1 MSQNRQS
8 VIVLGAGPAGLT
20 AAYRLNLLGLH
31 VSVLDQSPNLEY
43 HLRRES
49 DSPLSIPGCFHATWS
64 LLRCLQGKH
73 DTLGFTEA
81 SLEFLLPNGRLSQYP
96 RTRFPTPLSQLLT
109 IGRFTGLP
117 RQARW
122 KLLSW
127 LAQLWDGSLHL
138 ETDLE
143 YRTAQEWLQSLEHSQ
158 SSLQTIWNPLA
169 CWLTGNDLRSISAQA
184 FAATLKQF
192 FLSDAKSGR
201 IYVPRHPWQQIF
213 VQPIADTL
221 IKSGGRLV
229 LGNKAVGIDHKD
241 ERITGVRLKDGAVLQ
256 ADWYVSA
263 VPHYELTPL
272 LPERWLTRY
281 AYFQQIA
288 ELTTVPWTVIQVR
301 TAQTLTAPRH
311 ILMGTGAFVWMT
323 CKPSESDQGMVAV
336 LARSNQKSSN
346 DRLEDLSNLL
356 ISLNLLQKNNEVTSF
371 REQLSLHPPLAL
383 LPGTKIRRPIQR
395 SPIPN
400 LLLAGSWTDTG
411 WPANLES
418 AIVSGERCA
427 DIIRTHLPV

>member
-1 MSQNRQS
+1 MPRNHQS
-8 VIVLGAGPAGLT
+8 IIVLGAGPAGLT
-20 AAYRLNLLGLH
+20 TAYRLTLLGFR
-31 VSVLDQSPNLEY
+31 VSVLDQSPNLEF
-43 HLRRES
+43 HLRREG
-49 DSPLSIPGCFHATWS
+49 DAPLSIPGCYHATWS
-64 LLRCLQGKH
+64 LLRCFQGKY
-73 DTLGFTEA
+73 DASVFTEA
-81 SLEFLLPNGRLSQYP
+81 SIEFLLPDGRLSQYP

-117 RQARW
+117 WQARW

-169 CWLTGNDLRSISAQA
+169 YWLTGNDLHSISAQA

-192 FLSDAKSGR
+192 FLSGTKSGR
-201 IYVPRHPWQQIF
+201 IYVPRHPWQRIF
-213 VQPIADTL
+213 VQPISDAL
-221 IKSGGRLV
+221 IRSGGRFV
-229 LGNKAVGIDHKD
+229 LGSKAVGFDHKD
-241 ERITGVRLKDGAVLQ
+241 ERITGVRLKDGTVLQ

-263 VPHYELTPL
+263 VPHYDLTPL

-288 ELTTVPWTVIQVR
+288 DLTTVPWTIIQVR
-301 TAQTLTAPRH
+301 SAQTLTAPRH
-311 ILMGTGAFVWMT
+311 ILMGTGAFAWMT

-336 LARSNQKSSN
+336 LACSNQKPSK
-346 DRLEDLSNLL
+346 DRMEDLYNLL
-356 ISLNLLQKNNEVTSF
+356 ISTNLLQKDNQVTSF
-371 REQLSLHPPLAL
+371 REEISPRAPLAL

-395 SPIPN
+395 GPIPN

-427 DIIRTHLPV
+427 DIISTHRPA